1 MTTHSSLNIR
11 RANMCDTVN
20 SFVTQNNMEPMKN
33 IKKRRLLQA
42 FQDEQVKAES
52 VPKKNKIDLL
62 ALIEKKMK
70 ILENWEDTKR
80 KALEKLLQE
89 MDSLNS
95 KEREIE
101 EKEKLLETKGYT
113 SEFIESAVNKNFDT
127 PPSSVDSGRDT
138 SECRTP
144 SPVTIGGY
152 QSDVV
157 QIGSNGTTI
166 PIEVFNSIDWSHP
179 AAATRKVLMSVFDR
193 PTLAFHTL
201 TGKPSPAF
209 MDCDKPLKNKL
220 DPLKVADIIEVVT
233 LHASVTPKDVRS
245 AITTKCADEN
255 KMFRQR
261 EKKKSKG
268 KGKDRDWS

>member
-1 MTTHSSLNIR
+1 
-11 RANMCDTVN
+11 MCDTSN
-20 SFVTQNNMEPMKN
+20 SYVEQFHPISPMKN

-52 VPKKNKIDLL
+52 ASKKINIDLM
-62 ALIEKKMK
+62 ALIEKKLN
-70 ILENWEDTKR
+70 ILENWEDAKK
-80 KALEKLLQE
+80 KALQRLLHE
-89 MDSLNS
+89 MDGLND
-95 KEREIE
+95 KEKEIE
-101 EKEKLLETKGYT
+101 EKEKLLETRGFT
-113 SEFIESAVNKNFDT
+113 SEFIERAVGKPLDT

-138 SECRTP
+138 SDFRTP
-144 SPVTIGGY
+144 SPETVGGY

-157 QIGSNGTTI
+157 QIGSNGTTM
-166 PIEVFNSIDWSHP
+166 PVEVFNAIDWSHP

-193 PTLAFHTL
+193 QTLAFHTL

-209 MDCDKPLKNKL
+209 MGCAKPLKNKL
-220 DPLKVADIIEVVT
+220 DPLKVADVIEVVT
-233 LHASVTPKDVRS
+233 LNASVTPKDVRS

-268 KGKDRDWS
+268 KVRDRKWA

>member
-1 MTTHSSLNIR
+1 
-11 RANMCDTVN
+11 MCDT
-20 SFVTQNNMEPMKN
+20 FVTQIKMEPMTN

-42 FQDEQVKAES
+42 FQDEQVKIETS
-52 VPKKNKIDLL
+52 VPKKDKIDLM

-89 MDSLNS
+89 MDALNA
-95 KEREIE
+95 KEKEIE
-101 EKEKLLETKGYT
+101 EKEKLLESKGYT
-113 SEFIESAVNKNFDT
+113 SEFIERAVGKTMDT
-127 PPSSVDSGRDT
+127 PPSSVDSGRET
-138 SECRTP
+138 SESRTP
-144 SPVTIGGY
+144 SPETVGGY
-152 QSDVV
+152 QSDIV
-157 QIGSNGTTI
+157 QIGANGTTI
-166 PIEVFNSIDWSHP
+166 PVEVFNSIDWSNP

-209 MDCDKPLKNKL
+209 MDCAKPLKNKL

-233 LHASVTPKDVRS
+233 LNSSVTPKDVRS

-268 KGKDRDWS
+268 KGKDKNWP

>member
-1 MTTHSSLNIR
+1 
-11 RANMCDTVN
+11 
-20 SFVTQNNMEPMKN
+20 MKN

-42 FQDEQVKAES
+42 FQDEQVKAETAS
-52 VPKKNKIDLL
+52 KKSKIDLM

-70 ILENWEDTKR
+70 ILENWEGTKR
-80 KALEKLLQE
+80 KALEKLLQD
-89 MDSLNS
+89 MDSLNA
-95 KEREIE
+95 KEKEIE
-101 EKEKLLETKGYT
+101 EKEQFLESRGYT
-113 SEFIESAVNKNFDT
+113 SEFLERAIGKPLDT

-138 SECRTP
+138 SDFRTP
-144 SPVTIGGY
+144 SPETVGEY

-157 QIGSNGTTI
+157 QIGSNGTTM
-166 PIEVFNSIDWSHP
+166 PVEVFNSIDWSHP

-193 PTLAFHTL
+193 QTLAFHTL

-209 MDCDKPLKNKL
+209 MGCAKPLKDKL

-233 LHASVTPKDVRS
+233 VYASVTPKDVRS

-261 EKKKSKG
+261 EKKKYKG
-268 KGKDRDWS
+268 KVEDRKWE